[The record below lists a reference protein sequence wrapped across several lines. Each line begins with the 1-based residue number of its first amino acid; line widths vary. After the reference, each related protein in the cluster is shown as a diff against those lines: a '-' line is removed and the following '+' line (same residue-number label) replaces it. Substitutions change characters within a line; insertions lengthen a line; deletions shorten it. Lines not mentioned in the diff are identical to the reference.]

1 MKSKKI
7 IIGSRGS
14 KLALI
19 YAEKAKEKI
28 LKVSK
33 EFNIGIENVEIK
45 KITTAGDL
53 NQKDRLSEL
62 GGKGLFSKQI
72 EKELLE
78 DKIHIAVHALKDMP
92 SDETEGLLTNC
103 FLERND
109 PREVLISRNKIKF
122 NELKKNSIIGTSS
135 YRREFQLKSIRAD
148 LNYKLIRG
156 NVDTRIKKLN
166 DKLYDAIILSY
177 AGVKSLR
184 LEKRISEIFEIDEI
198 IPSAGQGVVALQC
211 REEDKEIINLLKEI
225 NHYDTWTCVRAERN
239 VLKEL
244 EGDCET
250 PVGVNASIRSDFKIL
265 IQADL
270 FSIDGKKRFMRYE
283 CCEPENAYFEGKLIG
298 KVLKIESNN
307 SYKK

>member
-33 EFNIGIENVEIK
+33 ELDIESVEIK

-53 NQKDRLSEL
+53 NQKDRLSEI
-62 GGKGLFSKQI
+62 GGKGLFSKKI

-78 DKIHIAVHALKDMP
+78 NKIDIAVHALKDMP
-92 SDETEGLLTNC
+92 SDETEGLITNC

-109 PREVLISRNKIKF
+109 PREVLISKNKIKF
-122 NELKKNSIIGTSS
+122 KDLNQNSIIGTSS
-135 YRREFQLKSIRAD
+135 YRREFQLKNKRSD

-156 NVDTRIKKLN
+156 NVDTRINKLN
-166 DKLYDAIILSY
+166 QNLYDAVILSY
-177 AGVKSLR
+177 AGINSLN
-184 LEKRISEIFEIDEI
+184 LDEHISEIFSIDEI
-198 IPSAGQGVVALQC
+198 IPSAGQGVIALQC
-211 REEDKEIINLLKEI
+211 KNDDDFIKNVLKKINDEK
-225 NHYDTWTCVRAERN
+225 TFKSAQAERN
-239 VLKEL
+239 VLKVL

-250 PVGVNASIRSDFKIL
+250 AVGAISVINNENITL
-265 IQADL
+265 EGEL
-270 FSIDGKKRFMRYE
+270 FSLDGKERFYCRSSKDIKHAAE
-283 CCEPENAYFEGKLIG
+283 LGIEIGEN
-298 KVLKIESNN
+298 LKSQSMG

>member
-33 EFNIGIENVEIK
+33 ELNVESVEIK

-53 NQKDRLSEL
+53 NQKDRLSEI
-62 GGKGLFSKQI
+62 GGKGLFSKKI
-72 EKELLE
+72 EIELLE
-78 DKIHIAVHALKDMP
+78 NKIDIAVHALKDMP
-92 SDETEGLLTNC
+92 SDETEGLITNC

-109 PREVLISRNKIKF
+109 PREVLISKNKIKF
-122 NELKKNSIIGTSS
+122 KDLNQNSIIGTSS
-135 YRREFQLKSIRAD
+135 YRREFQLKNKRSD

-156 NVDTRIKKLN
+156 NVDTRINKLN
-166 DKLYDAIILSY
+166 KNLYDAVILSY
-177 AGVKSLR
+177 AGINSLN
-184 LEKRISEIFEIDEI
+184 LDEHISEIFSIDEI
-198 IPSAGQGVVALQC
+198 IPSAGQGVIALQC
-211 REEDKEIINLLKEI
+211 KNDDDFIKNVLKKINDKKTFKSAL
-225 NHYDTWTCVRAERN
+225 AERN
-239 VLKEL
+239 VLKVL

-250 PVGVNASIRSDFKIL
+250 AVGAISVINNENITL
-265 IQADL
+265 EGEL
-270 FSIDGKKRFMRYE
+270 FSLDGKERFYCKSSKDIKHASE
-283 CCEPENAYFEGKLIG
+283 LGIEIGEN
-298 KVLKIESNN
+298 LKSQSMG

>member
-33 EFNIGIENVEIK
+33 ELNIESVEIK

-53 NQKDRLSEL
+53 NQKDRLSEI
-62 GGKGLFSKQI
+62 GGKGLFSKKI
-72 EKELLE
+72 EIELLE
-78 DKIHIAVHALKDMP
+78 NKIDIAVHALKDMP
-92 SDETEGLLTNC
+92 SDETEGLITNC

-109 PREVLISRNKIKF
+109 PREVLISKNKIKF
-122 NELKKNSIIGTSS
+122 KDLNQNSIIGTSS
-135 YRREFQLKSIRAD
+135 YRREFQLKNKRSD

-156 NVDTRIKKLN
+156 NVDTRINKLN
-166 DKLYDAIILSY
+166 QNILDAIILSY
-177 AGVKSLR
+177 AGINSLN
-184 LEKRISEIFEIDEI
+184 LDEHISEIFSIDEI
-198 IPSAGQGVVALQC
+198 IPSAGQGVIALQC
-211 REEDKEIINLLKEI
+211 KSDDDFIKNVLKKINDEKTFKSAE
-225 NHYDTWTCVRAERN
+225 AERN
-239 VLKEL
+239 VLKVL

-250 PVGVNASIRSDFKIL
+250 AVGAISVINNKNITL
-265 IQADL
+265 EGEL
-270 FSIDGKKRFMRYE
+270 FSLDGKERFYCKSSKDIKHAAE
-283 CCEPENAYFEGKLIG
+283 LGIEIG
-298 KVLKIESNN
+298 ESLKKQSMG